1 MENYIVKRYEEN
13 AQLEKAIKSLTN
25 QIKVVENRLWN
36 F

>member
-25 QIKVVENRLWN
+25 QIMVVENRLLN

>member
-25 QIKVVENRLWN
+25 HIMVVENRL
-36 F
+36 

>member
-1 MENYIVKRYEEN
+1 MENYIVKRYEET

-25 QIKVVENRLWN
+25 QIMVVENRLWN

>member
-25 QIKVVENRLWN
+25 QIIVVENRL
-36 F
+36 

>member
-1 MENYIVKRYEEN
+1 MKNYIVKRYEEN

-25 QIKVVENRLWN
+25 QVMVVENRLWN